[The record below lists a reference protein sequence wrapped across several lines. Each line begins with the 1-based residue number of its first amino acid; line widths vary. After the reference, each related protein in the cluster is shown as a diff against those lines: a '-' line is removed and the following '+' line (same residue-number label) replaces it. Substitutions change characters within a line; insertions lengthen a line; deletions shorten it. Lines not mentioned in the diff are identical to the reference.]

1 MTSKAAI
8 TILRPPDE
16 IERLWQDPSMHDGSR
31 QPDLAVVRFVKA
43 PGERGTEI
51 HIEVPGDGV
60 TAKLGQAVGKLT
72 GRDPL
77 AKAKDDLR
85 RFKQRVET
93 GVLAQSEAAPEGELL
108 ERKLKERPAQPM
120 TPEERQKVGV

>member
-16 IERLWQDPSMHDGSR
+16 VERLWQDPTMHEGTG
-31 QPDLAVVRFVKA
+31 QPDLAAVRFVTA
-43 PGERGTEI
+43 PGDRGTEI
-51 HIEVPGDGV
+51 HVEVERGGGA
-60 TAKLGQAVGKLT
+60 AKLGQVVGKLT

-93 GVLAQSEAAPEGELL
+93 GVLAQSEAAPEGELA

>member
-8 TILRPPDE
+8 TVLRPADE
-16 IERLWQDPSMHDGSR
+16 VERLWHDPSMHDGTR
-31 QPDLAVVRFVKA
+31 QPDLAAVRFVTA
-43 PGERGTEI
+43 PGDRGTEI
-51 HIEVPGDGV
+51 HVEVRPGGAA
-60 TAKLGQAVGKLT
+60 AKLGQPLLKLT

-93 GVLAQSEAAPEGELL
+93 GVIAQSEAAPEGEMA
-108 ERKLKERPAQPM
+108 ERKLHERPAQPM
-120 TPEERQKVGV
+120 TAKERQKVGV

>member
-8 TILRPPDE
+8 TVLRPPDE

-31 QPDLAVVRFVKA
+31 QPELAAVRFVKA
-43 PGERGTEI
+43 PGDRGTEI
-51 HIEVPGDGV
+51 HVEVRGDGGA
-60 TAKLGQAVGKLT
+60 AKLGQAVGKLV

-93 GVLAQSEAAPEGELL
+93 GVLAQSDAVPTGELA
-108 ERKLKERPAQPM
+108 ERKLKERPGQPM
-120 TPEERQKVGV
+120 TPAEREKVGV

>member
-8 TILRPPDE
+8 TVLRSPDE
-16 IERLWQDPSMHDGSR
+16 IERLWQDPTMHEGSR
-31 QPDLAVVRFVKA
+31 QPDLATVRFVKA
-43 PGERGTEI
+43 PGDRGTEI
-51 HIEVPGDGV
+51 HVEVQRGG
-60 TAKLGQAVGKLT
+60 TAGKLGQAVGKLT

-93 GVLAQSEAAPEGELL
+93 GVISQSEAAPEGELL

-120 TPEERQKVGV
+120 SPQERQKVGV